1 MSAKYV
7 FTWRNK
13 ANCKRLVEDVDVCFC
28 SEQPFDKV
36 DLGSADGEAD
46 EEGKAGSE
54 DEDISNH
61 L

>member
-1 MSAKYV
+1 M

-13 ANCKRLVEDVDVCFC
+13 ANCKRLVEDVDVRFC
-28 SEQPFDKV
+28 SEQPSDKA
-36 DLGSADGEAD
+36 DLGNADGEAN
-46 EEGKAGSE
+46 EEGEAGSK

>member
-1 MSAKYV
+1 M

-13 ANCKRLVEDVDVCFC
+13 ANRKRLVEDVDVRFC
-28 SEQPFDKV
+28 SEQSLDKT
-36 DLGSADGEAD
+36 DLGDADGEAD

>member
-13 ANCKRLVEDVDVCFC
+13 ANCERLVEDIDVRFY
-28 SEQPFDKV
+28 SEQSLNKT
-36 DLGSADGEAD
+36 DLGNADGEAD